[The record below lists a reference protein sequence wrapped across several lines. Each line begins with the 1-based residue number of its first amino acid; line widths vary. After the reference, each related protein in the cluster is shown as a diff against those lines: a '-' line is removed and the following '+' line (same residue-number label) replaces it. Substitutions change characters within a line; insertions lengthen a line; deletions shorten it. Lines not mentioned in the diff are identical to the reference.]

1 MRPDGL
7 SWSAVS
13 FAFGDPIPI
22 DRDDGKTHVE
32 TFPVRSRGWA
42 NRTPWQD
49 ATREVPQVWLEEEA
63 KNSPCPHSL
72 LATWKG
78 ARGGVP
84 SYVMI
89 KLLRRRLAES
99 CPEGMKT
106 PLPPIR
112 LQRAQDTL
120 RQIWTL
126 TGGGGERHPVWNL
139 VEAVL
144 RMASDHA
151 RAHQVK
157 PHECVKLGPNCD
169 QR

>member
-1 MRPDGL
+1 M
-7 SWSAVS
+7 
-13 FAFGDPIPI
+13 
-22 DRDDGKTHVE
+22 
-32 TFPVRSRGWA
+32 
-42 NRTPWQD
+42 
-49 ATREVPQVWLEEEA
+49 PQVWLEEEA
-63 KNSPCPHSL
+63 RNSPCPHSL

-126 TGGGGERHPVWNL
+126 TGGGGERHPVWHL

-157 PHECVKLGPNCD
+157 PDECVVCRASATAPFSPISASNEGASVVVTS
-169 QR
+169 QQGAS